1 MRKEFNVPAGKITRA
16 RAFFAMPGYGKLT
29 INSKSVD
36 GVAGTRTW
44 SQYDKRTIYGV
55 YDIKDILIAGGSNA
69 VGAYAGQGWYGHLGY
84 GA

>member
-1 MRKEFNVPAGKITRA
+1 MRKEFDVPAGKITRA

-29 INSKSVD
+29 INGKSVD

-69 VGAYAGQGWYGHLGY
+69 VGVYAGQGWYGHLGY